1 MRPIPLRALAAGALF
16 AALATGCAGPATSSP
31 DVATAQS
38 AAPDAP
44 TTPSPSVSIDPDS
57 PLKYSQC
64 MRENGMTWFPDP
76 DTSGRMAVRVPS
88 NVNQEDLKKAEE
100 ACRRWAPDAGEK
112 PRMSAEDL
120 EKARQMS
127 KCMRENGV
135 PNFPDP
141 KPDGSISI
149 NGDKLGTGPGDP
161 AFDKA
166 EELCSQYLPKGR
178 TEKKSGA

>member
-1 MRPIPLRALAAGALF
+1 MRTTTLAVALF
-16 AALATGCAGPATSSP
+16 TALLAGCAPATTSSP

-38 AAPDAP
+38 AAPDTP
-44 TTPSPSVSIDPDS
+44 NSPSPSVSVDPDS

-76 DTSGRMAVRVPS
+76 DTSGRMTVRVPS
-88 NVNQEDLKKAEE
+88 NVSHEDMQKAEE
-100 ACRRWAPDAGEK
+100 ACRQWAPNGGEK
-112 PRMSAEDL
+112 PRLSAEDL

-149 NGDKLGTGPGDP
+149 NGDTLGSGPGDP
-161 AFDKA
+161 TFDKA

-178 TEKKSGA
+178 TEKRSGA